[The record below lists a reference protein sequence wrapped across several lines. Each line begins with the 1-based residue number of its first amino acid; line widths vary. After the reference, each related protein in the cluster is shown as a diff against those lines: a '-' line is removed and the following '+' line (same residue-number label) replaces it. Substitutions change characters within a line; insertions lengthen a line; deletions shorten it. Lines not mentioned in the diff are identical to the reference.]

1 MSKTKKYNAALY
13 LRLSKED
20 GDKEESYSISN
31 QRDLGLDYL
40 SRHPEIKLAYTM
52 VDDGYTGSN
61 FQRPDFQ
68 KMIDLITKGK
78 INCVVVKDLSRF
90 ARNYSGSGYYLEKL
104 FPTMGIRFIS
114 INDNID
120 FLTDDDSNT
129 KLIMAFKNV
138 LNDSYIRDIS
148 VKIRSQ
154 FEIKRKK
161 GEYIGAFVTYG
172 YLKSEEDKHKLV
184 VDRYAAEIIKSIF
197 NMRMQGISASA
208 IADKLNA
215 TNVPSP
221 AEHKKETGSNF
232 RANLQKKYEAKWSAK
247 AVIRILKNEIYAGTL
262 IQGKNTTVNY
272 KVKKVVERD
281 ESEWAVIP
289 NNHEAIISKE
299 QFDAVQKII
308 ANDTRVKPG
317 NKTPYLFSGFI
328 ECADCHSSLVRR
340 CNKSNGKTYAYY
352 MCSTNK
358 LGLGCTSHRVNECVL
373 HISVLT
379 AVNTY
384 CKNISDL
391 SKKLN
396 RISLD
401 KVKTAQTERINDAE
415 KKKKNEIDDLKH
427 TISVVKARC
436 LENLETES
444 ACNEICSDIY
454 NEIARLEDEILKLSA
469 ERNDVLKEYEKNITW
484 IAAFTQMGELK
495 ELNRTVLARL
505 IDRIYVYEDKRIVI
519 RFNYQ
524 DKYEELLKFEKKMNK
539 EAV

>member
-1 MSKTKKYNAALY
+1 
-13 LRLSKED
+13 
-20 GDKEESYSISN
+20 
-31 QRDLGLDYL
+31 
-40 SRHPEIKLAYTM
+40 
-52 VDDGYTGSN
+52 
-61 FQRPDFQ
+61 
-68 KMIDLITKGK
+68 
-78 INCVVVKDLSRF
+78 
-90 ARNYSGSGYYLEKL
+90 
-104 FPTMGIRFIS
+104 MGVRFIS

-120 FLTDDDSNT
+120 FLTDDSSNT

-184 VDRYAAEIIKSIF
+184 VDKYVAEIIKTIF

-208 IADKLNA
+208 IADKLNS

-232 RANLQKKYEAKWSAK
+232 SANLQKRHEAKWSAK
-247 AVIRILKNEIYAGTL
+247 AVIRILKNEMYTGTL
-262 IQGKNTTVNY
+262 IQGKNTTANY
-272 KVKKVVERD
+272 KVKKVIERD
-281 ESEWAVIP
+281 RGEWSVIP

-299 QFDAVQKII
+299 QFDTVQRLI

-340 CNKSNGKTYAYY
+340 CNKSNDKTYAYY

-358 LGLGCTSHRVNECVL
+358 LGSGCSSHRVNENVL
-373 HISVLT
+373 HIAVLT

-391 SKKLN
+391 SVKLN

-401 KVKTAQTERINDAE
+401 KIKTAQTKRIDDAE
-415 KKKKNEIDDLKH
+415 KKKKM
-427 TISVVKARC
+427 
-436 LENLETES
+436 
-444 ACNEICSDIY
+444 
-454 NEIARLEDEILKLSA
+454 ILM
-469 ERNDVLKEYEKNITW
+469 I
-484 IAAFTQMGELK
+484 
-495 ELNRTVLARL
+495 
-505 IDRIYVYEDKRIVI
+505 
-519 RFNYQ
+519 
-524 DKYEELLKFEKKMNK
+524 
-539 EAV
+539 

>member
-1 MSKTKKYNAALY
+1 MSETKKYNAALY

-68 KMIDLITKGK
+68 RMIDLITKGK

-104 FPTMGIRFIS
+104 FPTMGVRFIS

-172 YLKSEEDKHKLV
+172 YLKSAEDKHKLV

-247 AVIRILKNEIYAGTL
+247 AVIRILKNEIYTGTL

-308 ANDTRVKPG
+308 ACDTRVKPG

-340 CNKSNGKTYAYY
+340 CNKSNDKTYAYY

-358 LGLGCTSHRVNECVL
+358 LGLGCSSHRVNENVL
-373 HISVLT
+373 HIAVLT

-415 KKKKNEIDDLKH
+415 KKKKNEIEDLKH
-427 TISVVKARC
+427 TVSVVKARC
-436 LENLETES
+436 LENLETEP

-454 NEIARLEDEILKLSA
+454 NEIARLEDEISKLSA
-469 ERNDVLKEYEKNITW
+469 EQNDVLKEYEKNVAW

-524 DKYEELLKFEKKMNK
+524 DKYEELLRFERKMNK

>member
-1 MSKTKKYNAALY
+1 MPKTKIFYAILY

-40 SRHPEIKLAYTM
+40 SNHPEIKLVHTL
-52 VDDGYTGSN
+52 VDDGFTGSN
-61 FQRPDFQ
+61 FERPSFQ
-68 KMIDLITKGK
+68 KMIELITKGK
-78 INCVVVKDLSRF
+78 VNCVIVKDLSRF
-90 ARNYSGSGYYLEKL
+90 ARDYVGSGYYLEKL
-104 FPTMGIRFIS
+104 FPSMGVRFIS

-120 FLTDDDSNT
+120 FLTDDSSNT

-161 GEYIGAFVTYG
+161 GEYIGAFVAYG

-184 VDRYAAEIIKSIF
+184 VDKNVFEIIKAIF
-197 NMRMQGISASA
+197 NMRMQGISAYA

-215 TNVPSP
+215 ENVPSP
-221 AEHKKETGSNF
+221 AEHKKEMGSNF
-232 RANLQKKYEAKWSAK
+232 SANLQKRHEAKWSAK
-247 AVIRILKNEIYAGTL
+247 AVIRILKNEIYTGTL
-262 IQGKNTTVNY
+262 IQGKKTTANY
-272 KVKKVVERD
+272 KVKKIIERD
-281 ESEWAVIP
+281 KSEWSIIP

-299 QFDAVQKII
+299 QFDTVQKLI

-317 NKTPYLFSGFI
+317 NKTPYLFSGFL

-340 CNKSNGKTYAYY
+340 CGKFKDKTYGYY

-358 LGLGCTSHRVNECVL
+358 LGLGCSSHRVNENVL
-373 HISVLT
+373 HIAVLT

-384 CKNISDL
+384 CKNVSDL
-391 SKKLN
+391 SVKLN
-396 RISLD
+396 RISPD
-401 KVKTAQTERINDAE
+401 KIKTAQTKRIDDAE
-415 KKKKNEIDDLKH
+415 RKKKNDIDDLKH

-436 LENLETES
+436 LENLETQD
-444 ACNEICSDIY
+444 ACNEICDDIY
-454 NEIARLEDEILKLSA
+454 NEIARLEDEILKLSL
-469 ERNDVLKEYEKNITW
+469 EKNNVLSEYEKNIAW

-495 ELNRTVLARL
+495 ELNRMVLARL
-505 IDRIYVYEDKRIVI
+505 VDRIYVYEDKRIVI

-524 DKYEELLKFEKKMNK
+524 DKYEELLKIEQKLNK